1 MTAFILPQPSNGHSL
16 DKVEHRARLPP
27 SQNES
32 SELRF
37 RRSSLA
43 DQLLCDG
50 THLSLVYGASC
61 RRKAKGLSVAPL
73 STFYRKYRRLPPLLG
88 HFSDRSGR
96 RTRPK
101 PMTNEVSPAPGRLLA
116 AFTRSRP
123 AHGDQGFCIIG
134 HFKLPFTRNS
144 AACCSQPI
152 GNAERVRI
160 RSVPMGQTSDRKH
173 HVVQIPLNTT
183 TQKGISPGSVLR
195 ESRGSSFLRIASRTG
210 LFGSGT
216 ILPSTMF
223 SNRSSLGG
231 SNPASSNIL
240 AT

>member
-1 MTAFILPQPSNGHSL
+1 MTAFILPQRSNGHSL

-101 PMTNEVSPAPGRLLA
+101 PMTNEVSPASGRLLA
-116 AFTRSRP
+116 AFTAPAPRTETRDSVSSVISNCPSRGTRRLAARNRSET
-123 AHGDQGFCIIG
+123 
-134 HFKLPFTRNS
+134 LN
-144 AACCSQPI
+144 ACEFGRFQW
-152 GNAERVRI
+152 VRLL
-160 RSVPMGQTSDRKH
+160 TE
-173 HVVQIPLNTT
+173 NTT
-183 TQKGISPGSVLR
+183 S
-195 ESRGSSFLRIASRTG
+195 SRY
-210 LFGSGT
+210 
-216 ILPSTMF
+216 P
-223 SNRSSLGG
+223 
-231 SNPASSNIL
+231 
-240 AT
+240 